1 MNNLFQ
7 KATLC
12 SNVVIF
18 LFYVFAVPLCIL
30 IVEDKFC
37 MTVSTNK
44 CGFSEA
50 WIWLTREYEK

>member
-12 SNVVIF
+12 SNVVIS
-18 LFYVFAVPLCIL
+18 LFYIFAVPLCIL

-44 CGFSEA
+44 CGFSEG
-50 WIWLTREYEK
+50 

>member
-50 WIWLTREYEK
+50 